1 MRCKTN
7 YKLFYLTLA
16 VYVLLAL
23 TSLSSSQAAPVK
35 KTKRPV
41 AVKTVAQYSMLTLHD
56 YISQVCSIH
65 CVEQEEL
72 LSSVS
77 KAARQTDTDV
87 RTLLTI
93 ISIESRFNVR
103 AKNGS
108 SVGLHQVHLRWHR
121 QKFPDKNYFDVEQNV
136 AVGASI
142 YGECLKKHK
151 GNRNQA
157 LRCYNG
163 YGFGDPNY
171 LVKFNKVYA
180 IIARLID
187 LQREPTGE
195 TRTPSSDPE
204 ALAVVLEQQSSKPQV
219 PF

>member
-1 MRCKTN
+1 MRCKKI
-7 YKLFYLTLA
+7 YELFSLTLA
-16 VYVLLAL
+16 LYLLLAAL
-23 TSLSSSQAAPVK
+23 GFSSSQAAPVK
-35 KTKRPV
+35 KTKKPV
-41 AVKTVAQYSMLTLHD
+41 AVKTSVNYAPLTLHD

-77 KAARQTDTDV
+77 QAAKRTGTDV

-121 QKFPDKNYFDVEQNV
+121 QKFTDKNYYDVGQNV
-136 AVGASI
+136 AAGATV
-142 YGECLKKHK
+142 YGDCFKKHN

-163 YGFGDPNY
+163 YGHGDPNY

-180 IIARLID
+180 IIARLVD

-195 TRTPSSDPE
+195 TRTTSSDPK
-204 ALAVVLEQQSSKPQV
+204 ALAVVLDNSLDDKP
-219 PF
+219 F